1 MAKRKADQRSE
12 TARDPG
18 PGRGGR
24 DMSVAAAPDR
34 AWTLVLASL
43 GVFMTAL
50 DTLVVTTAL
59 PVLRADLGASLTDLE
74 WTVNAYNLSFA
85 CLLLTGA
92 ALGDRF
98 GRRRMFAIGIAAFTV
113 ASAAAALSPSVGALI
128 AARTVQGAGAAIVMP
143 LTLTLISE
151 AFPAER
157 RGVAI
162 GLWGGITGLAVAAGP
177 VVGGA
182 IADGISWQWIFWLNV
197 PVGLL
202 VIPFALTRLSESF
215 GPRPQL
221 DLVGLGLAGAGALGI
236 TWGIVRANT
245 VGWGSAE
252 VLLSLLAGLALVG
265 AFVAWE
271 RRAPSPMIPLALFR
285 DRGFA
290 SANAV
295 SFFMLAALFGVLFLM
310 AQFLQTALGHSPLE
324 AGIRLLPWTA
334 APVLIA
340 PLAGALADR
349 YGDRPFMAL
358 GLALQAIGLGWVALV
373 AEPDM
378 GYGQLGI
385 ALTVAGVGIS
395 MCFPTVANAVMGSV
409 PLSEAGVASGTNSMV
424 RELGG
429 VLGIAVLASVF
440 ASPGV
445 YDSPQA
451 FIDGFTQALWVGVG
465 LSAVGAAAA
474 LLAPGRRR
482 ADGAMSA
489 AQPALALGG
498 ERT

>member
-1 MAKRKADQRSE
+1 
-12 TARDPG
+12 
-18 PGRGGR
+18 
-24 DMSVAAAPDR
+24 MSAAAAPR
-34 AWTLVLASL
+34 KAWTLVLASL

-74 WTVNAYNLSFA
+74 WTVNAYNLAFA

-98 GRRRMFAIGIAAFTV
+98 GRRRMFAIGIAVFSV
-113 ASAAAALSPSVGALI
+113 ASASAALSPSVGALI
-128 AARTVQGAGAAIVMP
+128 AARAVQGAGAAIVMP

-151 AFPAER
+151 AFPAEK

-162 GLWGGITGLAVAAGP
+162 GLWGGITGLAVASGP

-202 VIPFALTRLSESF
+202 VIPFALGRLSESF

-252 VLLSLLAGLALVG
+252 ILGSLLVGIILVG
-265 AFVAWE
+265 AFLAWE
-271 RRAPSPMIPLALFR
+271 RRARSPMIPLALFR

-334 APVLIA
+334 APVVIA

-349 YGDRPFMAL
+349 YGNRPFMTL
-358 GLALQAIGLGWVALV
+358 GLTLQAIGLGWVALI
-373 AEPDM
+373 AEPGM

-395 MCFPTVANAVMGSV
+395 MCFPTSPTPSWARSRC
-409 PLSEAGVASGTNSMV
+409 P
-424 RELGG
+424 RP
-429 VLGIAVLASVF
+429 
-440 ASPGV
+440 ASPRG
-445 YDSPQA
+445 PTA
-451 FIDGFTQALWVGVG
+451 
-465 LSAVGAAAA
+465 
-474 LLAPGRRR
+474 
-482 ADGAMSA
+482 
-489 AQPALALGG
+489 
-498 ERT
+498 